1 MKRKNYT
8 TKNNFQ
14 FSNNFN
20 KRENT
25 MEKLYAWVMNMQT
38 TELEIIT
45 AKVISQTEEHTELL
59 VRDETELEFLD
70 TVENVNIKGFVED
83 SFDHL
88 WFTSP
93 EEAIEDY
100 ERTLDGDSMSLIF
113 ENIWEEDDQFEK
125 SLN

>member
-1 MKRKNYT
+1 MKRKNYIL
-8 TKNNFQ
+8 
-14 FSNNFN
+14 NNFN
-20 KRENT
+20 FSNKFEREN
-25 MEKLYAWVMNMQT
+25 MKLYAWTVNMHT

-45 AKVISQTEEHTELL
+45 AKVVSQTEHHTELL
-59 VRDETELEFLD
+59 VRNDTEYEFLD

-83 SFDHL
+83 SFDHF

-113 ENIWEEDDQFEK
+113 ESIWEEDDQFEK

>member
-1 MKRKNYT
+1 MKRKNYIS
-8 TKNNFQ
+8 KNNFK
-14 FSNNFN
+14 FSNKF
-20 KRENT
+20 KERNT
-25 MEKLYAWVMNMQT
+25 MEKLYAWTMNMQT

-45 AKVISQTEEHTELL
+45 AKVISQTEEHAELL

-100 ERTLDGDSMSLIF
+100 ERTLDSDSMSLIF